1 LRSLSW
7 RIFGRSLKIFKD
19 LQRSCDDFHQ
29 GRYQNV
35 QCFTLEHV
43 HEPKIGL
50 VLFVVVFF
58 LLVWFDCFFLALF
71 LSFFSPLSLM
81 LAFALHILSD
91 SQKSLIVDYVLSP
104 EMEPWLILGVMGHFI
119 TNFVP
124 EAVHSFWV
132 IILWKKIPLSRRI
145 GYVRSMDKWVSE
157 WEMYVCHTNQ
167 IGSTINSQSYFLL

>member
-1 LRSLSW
+1 MRSLSW

-58 LLVWFDCFFLALF
+58 FAGVIRLLFSCPFPFLF
-71 LSFFSPLSLM
+71 LSPFSHASFCSSYPFWQPKKFDCWLYFKPGNGTLINFRCNGPFYHQFCTRSCSQFLS
-81 LAFALHILSD
+81 
-91 SQKSLIVDYVLSP
+91 Y
-104 EMEPWLILGVMGHFI
+104 HF
-119 TNFVP
+119 V
-124 EAVHSFWV
+124 
-132 IILWKKIPLSRRI
+132 KKNTS
-145 GYVRSMDKWVSE
+145 
-157 WEMYVCHTNQ
+157 
-167 IGSTINSQSYFLL
+167 